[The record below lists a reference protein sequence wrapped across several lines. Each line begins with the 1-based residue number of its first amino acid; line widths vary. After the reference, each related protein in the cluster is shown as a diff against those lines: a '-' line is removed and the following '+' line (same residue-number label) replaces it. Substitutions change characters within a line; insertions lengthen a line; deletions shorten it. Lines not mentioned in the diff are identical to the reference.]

1 MYIQDLNPTDHLAFS
16 ALLAVLPLATLLVLL
31 AGLKWKAHW
40 AGLAALGV
48 SLLVALFAY
57 SMPLGQALNAGAYGA
72 ARSVLLILWI
82 TFNAIWIYNLTV
94 ETGHFAVLRR
104 SARSPGCP
112 PTISAPSWAGRPRS
126 SRC

>member
-1 MYIQDLNPTDHLAFS
+1 VTVYIQDLNPTDHLAFS

-57 SMPLGQALNAGAYGA
+57 SMPLGQALNAGWSLLGLLVLCVLSWLQST
-72 ARSVLLILWI
+72 SVLGWM
-82 TFNAIWIYNLTV
+82 V
-94 ETGHFAVLRR
+94 
-104 SARSPGCP
+104 P
-112 PTISAPSWAGRPRS
+112 
-126 SRC
+126 